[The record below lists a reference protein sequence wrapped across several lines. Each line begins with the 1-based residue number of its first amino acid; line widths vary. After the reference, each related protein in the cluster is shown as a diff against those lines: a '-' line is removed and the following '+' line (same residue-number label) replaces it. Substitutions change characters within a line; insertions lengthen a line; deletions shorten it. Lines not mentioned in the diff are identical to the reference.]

1 MSGIHTRHSYVVGAD
16 AIKTKPINFGILYIE
31 LHICSVLNCW
41 TGMCVYSQ
49 ALLMTRFTEDG
60 KGSSG
65 SSLLF
70 GIW

>member
-1 MSGIHTRHSYVVGAD
+1 MVGAD
-16 AIKTKPINFGILYIE
+16 AINTKPINFGILYIE

-41 TGMCVYSQ
+41 TGMCAYTK

-70 GIW
+70 GIR